1 MEQEKVTFTQ
11 VSHRLDLAGKVFCKP
26 GTERV
31 RALCEKLG
39 HPEKDLAVIHVTGTN
54 GKGSTC
60 ALLESVLRT
69 AGYRTG
75 FFTTP
80 YLTSRCDSIRLCGAP
95 VSEAAF
101 AKIASEVLAA
111 ADGMTDPP
119 TEFELLTVCAFLT
132 FARAAVDVV
141 LLEVCMGGRLDATN
155 VIDAPLLSVITGV
168 SIEHTAF
175 LGSTLREIAAVKAGI
190 VKEGCPILYGGEE
203 NEAEEVIRAEANA
216 LHAPF
221 YKVAKG
227 DVRDVRTSLLG
238 TRFSFGKYN
247 ELSLSLLG
255 LYQVKNAACALSALS
270 LLSERLPHTEADV
283 RRAFASLRW
292 EARFE
297 RLSDDPPLFFDGAH
311 NPEGIAAAKETLT
324 AYFKDGVVL
333 VGGILADKDYTQV
346 ASLLAPH
353 VRHAFTVTP
362 PSPRALP
369 AEKYAEALEAAGIDA
384 QAAES
389 IPEALAKAK
398 SYAKA
403 HGLPVVVLGSLYLYD
418 SIKKA

>member
-1 MEQEKVTFTQ
+1 MTYEQ
-11 VSHRLDLAGKVFCKP
+11 VSHRLNLAGRVFCKP

-31 RALCEKLG
+31 CALCEALG
-39 HPEKDLAVIHVTGTN
+39 HPERKLSVIHVTGTN
-54 GKGSTC
+54 GKGSTS
-60 ALLESVLRT
+60 AMLESVLRA

-80 YLTSRCDSIRLCGAP
+80 YLSSRCDSIRIDGAP
-95 VSEAAF
+95 VSEEAF

-111 ADGMTDPP
+111 ADTLTDPP
-119 TEFELLTVCAFLT
+119 PEFELLTVCAFLT
-132 FARAAVDVV
+132 FARSKVDVV

-155 VIDAPLLSVITGV
+155 VIDTPLLSVITGV

-175 LGSTLREIAAVKAGI
+175 LGSTLCEIAAVKAGI
-190 VKEGCPILYGGEE
+190 IKEGCPILYGGEK
-203 NEAEEVIRAEANA
+203 NEAEEVIRAEAKA

-221 YKVAKG
+221 YKVAHG
-227 DVRDVRTSLLG
+227 DLCDVEASLSG
-238 TRFSFGKYN
+238 TRFSFGKYKN
-247 ELSLSLLG
+247 LSLPLLG
-255 LYQVKNAACALSALS
+255 LYQLKNAACALSALS
-270 LLSERLPHTEADV
+270 LLSERLPHTEEDIRCGLSAV
-283 RRAFASLRW
+283 KW

-311 NPEGIAAAKETLT
+311 NPEGISAAKETLT
-324 AYFKDGVVL
+324 AYFKDGIVL

-353 VRHAFTVTP
+353 VRRAFTVTP

-369 AEKYAEALEAAGIDA
+369 AEKYAEALRAAGIDA
-384 QAAES
+384 QAAKD
-389 IPEALAKAK
+389 IPDALSRAKT
-398 SYAKA
+398 YAKA

-418 SIKKA
+418 SIKKAL

>member
-1 MEQEKVTFTQ
+1 MTYEQ

-31 RALCEKLG
+31 CALCEALG
-39 HPEKDLAVIHVTGTN
+39 HPEQKLSVIHVTGTN

-60 ALLESVLRT
+60 AMLESVLRA

-80 YLTSRCDSIRLCGAP
+80 YLSSRCDSIRFDGVP
-95 VSEAAF
+95 VSEQDF
-101 AKIASEVLAA
+101 AKIASDVLAA
-111 ADGMTDPP
+111 ADRMEDPP
-119 TEFELLTVCAFLT
+119 TEFELLTVCAFLA
-132 FARAAVDVV
+132 FARAKVDVV

-175 LGSTLREIAAVKAGI
+175 LGSTLCEIAAVKAGI
-190 VKEGCPILYGGEE
+190 IKKGCPVLYGGEE
-203 NEAEEVIRAEANA
+203 NEAEEIIRAEAEA

-221 YKVAKG
+221 YKVAHEDIRPEK
-227 DVRDVRTSLLG
+227 TSLLG
-238 TRFSFGKYN
+238 TRFSFEKHKD
-247 ELSLSLLG
+247 LSLSLLG
-255 LYQVKNAACALSALS
+255 LYQLKNAACALSALS
-270 LLSERLPHTEADV
+270 LLSERLPHTEEDI
-283 RRAFASLRW
+283 RRGLSTVKW

-297 RLSDDPPLFFDGAH
+297 RLSDDPLLFFDGAH

-324 AYFKDGVVL
+324 AYFGDGIVL

-353 VRHAFTVTP
+353 VRCAFTVTP

-369 AEKYAEALEAAGIDA
+369 AEKYAEALKAAGVDA
-384 QAAES
+384 CAAKDIPDALLQA
-389 IPEALAKAK
+389 KTR
-398 SYAKA
+398 AKA

-418 SIKKA
+418 SIKKAL